1 MANQRERT
9 ARQILRERFGVQL
22 RLAVNQHVGINRIV
36 KIIGGKLG
44 ERSIRRNREHAV
56 NRLVALMLAAFQKH
70 GHRHRNQHA
79 VSSHHNVLALMLA
92 AHPVQGGQGSAHQG
106 LALLNPVFMPIRA
119 GCRHQLRGC
128 SLTLQITE

>member
-9 ARQILRERFGVQL
+9 ARQVLRERFGVQL
-22 RLAVNQHVGINRIV
+22 RLAADQHVGINRIV
-36 KIIGGKLG
+36 KIIDRKLG

-56 NRLVALMLAAFQKH
+56 NRLVTLMLAAFQKH

-79 VSSHHNVLALMLA
+79 VGSHHNVLALMLA

-128 SLTLQITE
+128 TLTLQITE

>member
-1 MANQRERT
+1 M
-9 ARQILRERFGVQL
+9 QL
-22 RLAVNQHVGINRIV
+22 RLAADQHVGINRIV

-56 NRLVALMLAAFQKH
+56 NRLVTLMLAAFKKH

-79 VSSHHNVLALMLA
+79 VGSHHNVLALMLA
-92 AHPVQGGQGSAHQG
+92 AHPVQGGQGAAHQD
-106 LALLNPVFMPIRA
+106 LTLLNPVFMPIRA
-119 GCRHQLRGC
+119 RCRHQLRGC

>member
-9 ARQILRERFGVQL
+9 ARQVLRERFGVQL
-22 RLAVNQHVGINRIV
+22 RLAADQHVGINRIV
-36 KIIGGKLG
+36 KIIDRKLG

-79 VSSHHNVLALMLA
+79 VGSHHNVLALMFA
-92 AHPVQGGQGSAHQG
+92 THPVQGGQGTAHQG
-106 LALLNPVFMPIRA
+106 LALLNPVFMPVRA
-119 GCRHQLRGC
+119 RCRHQLRGC
-128 SLTLQITE
+128 TLTLQITE